1 LATLLKGAWT
11 KNKGEFMILDLHETL
26 KDEEEAPTLGVVLLS
41 LVLIVFIIVLVSII
55 FYLGRMAFINFV

>member
-1 LATLLKGAWT
+1 
-11 KNKGEFMILDLHETL
+11 MILDLYETL
-26 KDEEEAPTLGVVLLS
+26 KDEEAPTLGVVLLS